1 MVSGA
6 IANQTQWIRE
16 AQPGAKIITYL
27 WQELLELF
35 KSGVSTASLLGRVL
49 SLSLSLFL
57 LLLLFLLDMWAA
69 VRGLGVAFL
78 LVACVAIAL
87 RVRCSS
93 CTRILF

>member
-49 SLSLSLFL
+49 SLSLSLSFSYSYSSSSIC
-57 LLLLFLLDMWAA
+57 
-69 VRGLGVAFL
+69 GLRLGDSV
-78 LVACVAIAL
+78 
-87 RVRCSS
+87 
-93 CTRILF
+93 